1 MNDFEA
7 EFARAKTDRCL
18 VVAVPPGSTLDL

>member
-7 EFARAKTDRCL
+7 EFARAKTDRYL
-18 VVAVPPGSTLDL
+18 VVAVPLGSTLDL